1 MTDARDLP
9 ELSTVQEKPLTPSQ
23 WGDVE
28 VQHPHQD
35 LIAQQIP
42 AWFKDASVLMRD
54 TLRKSMLEWH
64 ATQIEIAKVFADIK
78 PIEQFAEPLLKGALV
93 ANGWTTIN
101 PKTHGFKQ
109 VRLLS
114 NAVLFISNQQTR
126 LIDSLAKFLLPES
139 LIPTSLEV
147 NLVSSTSQH
156 DLLQA
161 ALQNFESAE
170 TVKGGFDPGT
180 AIYGVRNSAFVDLP
194 EYEPEKFARIC
205 RELNLGKKYQDHLDS
220 VFTPVDSEF
229 AIRDQRSKGF
239 KLKSVFVL
247 NKRLEFVTELQGLI

>member
-1 MTDARDLP
+1 M
-9 ELSTVQEKPLTPSQ
+9 
-23 WGDVE
+23 
-28 VQHPHQD
+28 
-35 LIAQQIP
+35 
-42 AWFKDASVLMRD
+42 LMREK
-54 TLRKSMLEWH
+54 LRKSMLEWH

-78 PIEQFAEPLLKGALV
+78 PIEQFAEPLLKAALV
-93 ANGWTTIN
+93 ANGWKTIN

-147 NLVSSTSQH
+147 NLVSSTSHH

-170 TVKGGFDPGT
+170 TVKGGFDPVVKIWPG
-180 AIYGVRNSAFVDLP
+180 YQSAW
-194 EYEPEKFARIC
+194 FA
-205 RELNLGKKYQDHLDS
+205 DS
-220 VFTPVDSEF
+220 
-229 AIRDQRSKGF
+229 R
-239 KLKSVFVL
+239 
-247 NKRLEFVTELQGLI
+247 